1 MSWPTKGTLDDKL
14 GGARRFVK
22 ALGKDPSE
30 WDPEYLPKLDELEQL
45 VRDVRTAIVYG
56 MREHGTTDG
65 QIAEA
70 LGISQQAV
78 SKRWPGGGKYQ
89 GAAGRYR
96 SPDTTKE
103 AAPA

>member
-14 GGARRFVK
+14 DGARRFVK
-22 ALGKDPSE
+22 ALAKDPTE

-45 VRDVRTAIVYG
+45 VRDVRSQVVYG
-56 MREHGTTDG
+56 MREHGTTDT
-65 QIAEA
+65 QIAQA

-78 SKRWPGGGKYQ
+78 SKRWPGDGRYV

-96 SPDTTKE
+96 QTTTTTDRS
-103 AAPA
+103 